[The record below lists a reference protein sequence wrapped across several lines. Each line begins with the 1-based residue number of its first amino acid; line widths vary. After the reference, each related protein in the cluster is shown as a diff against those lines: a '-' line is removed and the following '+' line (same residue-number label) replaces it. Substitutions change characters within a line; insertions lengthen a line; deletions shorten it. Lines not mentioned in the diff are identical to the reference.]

1 VKNSF
6 RYAED
11 EEILHMT
18 LDTVQREADKWTAME
33 RWPMI
38 IDALMD
44 RLPNVT
50 GSLQRRWVKVLQ
62 DLERKGRLS
71 RDDAGEVA
79 TIAEEIK
86 VCPKPGL
93 S

>member
-1 VKNSF
+1 
-6 RYAED
+6 
-11 EEILHMT
+11 
-18 LDTVQREADKWTAME
+18 
-33 RWPMI
+33 
-38 IDALMD
+38 MD